1 MRQPAPISLVPSAY
15 RMVLSLLVGLVLFP
29 SPAQAWQAKRDVK
42 RQVEQLESEW
52 RTAQLAGDIPT
63 MDHMLSDDYV
73 GITMTGQVTTKAQQM
88 ARLRSRT
95 LVLTRLD
102 MQDVKIK
109 LVGQVAIVTVKAR
122 VEGTSDAK
130 RIDGEYRYTR
140 IYHQLASGAWKI
152 TNFEAT
158 RIPHGRHHEAEGNA
172 RSGQAS

>member
-1 MRQPAPISLVPSAY
+1 MRSPRSISLAPTTY
-15 RMVLSLLVGLVLFP
+15 RMVLACFVCLLV
-29 SPAQAWQAKRDVK
+29 STSAHAWQAKRDVK
-42 RQVEQLESEW
+42 RQIEKLESQW

-88 ARLRSRT
+88 TRLRTRT

-102 MQDVKIK
+102 TQDVKIK

-122 VEGTSDAK
+122 VEGMSDVR
-130 RIDGEYRYTR
+130 RIDGDYRYTR

-152 TNFEAT
+152 TNFEAI
-158 RIPHGRHHEAEGNA
+158 RIPQGRHHDEPENSRDG
-172 RSGQAS
+172 RAS